1 MAGVIVDI
9 DDVVGK
15 LGSTL
20 NDMLNKKFN
29 MQLPYSSFTNYDYFE
44 KYGMS
49 GDDFFNYIDDADL
62 YSNLPFEDG
71 AIDAINTMSQMG
83 ITINMVTSRGFLT
96 NAEQITADWLER
108 GGAKIDRLIVVPSGM
123 SKSSHYKCFGNDY
136 QFIVDDLPHNILDA
150 IRSGVVRKFAMINQ
164 PWNQT
169 SDFGS
174 NIVARHNSLAE
185 FVANNYK

>member
-1 MAGVIVDI
+1 
-9 DDVVGK
+9 
-15 LGSTL
+15 
-20 NDMLNKKFN
+20 
-29 MQLPYSSFTNYDYFE
+29 
-44 KYGMS
+44 
-49 GDDFFNYIDDADL
+49 
-62 YSNLPFEDG
+62 
-71 AIDAINTMSQMG
+71 
-83 ITINMVTSRGFLT
+83 
-96 NAEQITADWLER
+96 
-108 GGAKIDRLIVVPSGM
+108 M